1 MLLDDAQP
9 PRFPWSAAAMP
20 PLFHFCRGHAAT
32 AGGHGRASERGGMA
46 AALLAP
52 EHCGSGG
59 GPAGATAPSRQ
70 IVGVRRNIAA
80 AASNTTSTTNARGSS
95 VGICAGLGGGGPAG
109 ALMIV

>member
-1 MLLDDAQP
+1 
-9 PRFPWSAAAMP
+9 MP

-32 AGGHGRASERGGMA
+32 AARHGRASESGGMA

-70 IVGVRRNIAA
+70 IVGVRRPCRRCFIFVAAMPRQPRGMAARPRAA
-80 AASNTTSTTNARGSS
+80 AWPPHS
-95 VGICAGLGGGGPAG
+95 
-109 ALMIV
+109 